1 MADYDYNYMTAAD
14 YDKTKGYKQA
24 YQTAQT
30 AGDTTG
36 MSSAH
41 SNAETVRAKYNY
53 SGGVAG
59 DEYIPLVGSAA
70 NGNSGAGSAT
80 GTKYDPNSM
89 TSTDYA
95 KIQQLGKDWEAA
107 YAAGDTAG
115 MQTAH
120 DTAEAIRNS
129 YGYSGGDDGTGY
141 TRLSSTSTTYLN
153 AAAPTYT
160 STTIPDA
167 TDLTEY
173 IKNKYAA
180 NLESNL
186 ANYEGAYKNSL
197 ATIDAN
203 AAKIPQ
209 TYQSARNEAAGSY
222 QQTLRNAA
230 EYANAS
236 GLNSGAAAQARLSTG
251 NTYASNISS
260 IAQQESDA
268 LADLDLERT
277 QLANTYQMQIAQ
289 AKADNNAQ
297 LAEALYNE
305 YVRLDDAAIDKAK
318 NQSSLDYNTWY
329 AAYQA
334 YQDAQTKQQEAQEQ
348 LANTGWQLLA
358 QGVIPSSDQ
367 LAAMGITAD
376 AAQSYV
382 NKQGADTGWQLLEEG
397 VMPSDTQLAA
407 MGITA
412 DQAQSYLNQQGA
424 DAGWTL
430 LKSGIMPSDTQ
441 LAAMGITKDQAYSYI
456 YSLVGSSS
464 GSSSGGS
471 GGSSSKKKSSDDSA
485 ATDGLIDLGAGTGSS
500 GNNNPLGI
508 DAVAKADSK
517 NTTTR
522 KTSLSGTA
530 SDGSS
535 GGTATGTVTGTK
547 QGSIYNIS
555 QTASEKT
562 AATNKRA
569 NRSKKS

>member
-70 NGNSGAGSAT
+70 NGNSGTGSAT

-95 KIQQLGKDWEAA
+95 KIQQLGKDWDAA

-141 TRLSSTSTTYLN
+141 TRLSSSSTTYLN

-186 ANYEGAYKNSL
+186 ANYEGAYKNSV
-197 ATIDAN
+197 AEIDAN

-277 QLANTYQMQIAQ
+277 KLANTYQMQIAQ

-376 AAQSYV
+376 
-382 NKQGADTGWQLLEEG
+382 
-397 VMPSDTQLAA
+397 
-407 MGITA
+407 
-412 DQAQSYLNQQGA
+412 QAQSYLNQQGA

-430 LKSGIMPSDTQ
+430 LKAGIMPSDTQ

-464 GSSSGGS
+464 GGSS
-471 GGSSSKKKSSDDSA
+471 GGSSSGKSGGSGSDDGELLDITPT
-485 ATDGLIDLGAGTGSS
+485 TDDSGVTPTGNDTGKVANSDKIY
-500 GNNNPLGI
+500 GNPN
-508 DAVAKADSK
+508 
-517 NTTTR
+517 
-522 KTSLSGTA
+522 
-530 SDGSS
+530 
-535 GGTATGTVTGTK
+535 
-547 QGSIYNIS
+547 GSIFADANSQKIVDAARS
-555 QTASEKT
+555 QTAAKNSTVSASTFGSSHTQALIDAARKANAKKT
-562 AATNKRA
+562 TSTAKTQDSIWTRNG
-569 NRSKKS
+569 

>member
-1 MADYDYNYMTAAD
+1 MASNYDYTNMSTAD
-14 YDKTKGYKQA
+14 YDKVQQYGKDWA
-24 YQTAQT
+24 TANA
-30 AGDTTG
+30 AGDTAG
-36 MSSAH
+36 AKAAH
-41 SNAETVRAKYNY
+41 EGAEAIRAKYSY
-53 SGGVAG
+53 SGGG
-59 DEYIPLVGSAA
+59 DGSQYIPLSGSSA
-70 NGNSGAGSAT
+70 SGST
-80 GTKYDPNSM
+80 GTGTGTSTGTGTTTGTTTTTGEKYDKNAM
-89 TSTDYA
+89 TSTDLA
-95 KIQQLGKDWEAA
+95 KVEQLGRDWNAA

-115 MQTAH
+115 MQAAH
-120 DTAEAIRNS
+120 DAAEAIRNS
-129 YGYSGGDDGTGY
+129 YGYSGGPDGSQY
-141 TRLSSTSTTYLN
+141 NRLSTESTTYLN

-160 STTIPDA
+160 ASTIPDA
-167 TDLTEY
+167 TDLSEY
-173 IKNKYAA
+173 IKNQYAA

-197 ATIDAN
+197 AEIDAN
-203 AAKIPQ
+203 AAKVPQ

-305 YVRLDDAAIDKAK
+305 YVRLDDAAIEKAK
-318 NQSSLDYNTWY
+318 DQSSLDYNTWY

-334 YQDAQTKQQEAQEQ
+334 YQDAQTKQQTAQEE
-348 LANTGWQLLA
+348 LANTGWQLLE
-358 QGVIPSSDQ
+358 QGVVPSDAQ
-367 LAAMGITAD
+367 LAAMNIT
-376 AAQSYV
+376 
-382 NKQGADTGWQLLEEG
+382 G
-397 VMPSDTQLAA
+397 
-407 MGITA
+407 
-412 DQAQSYLNQQGA
+412 DQAQSYINQQGA

-430 LKSGIMPSDTQ
+430 LKVGIMPSDTQ

-456 YSLVGSSS
+456 YSLVGGSS
-464 GSSSGGS
+464 GGSSGGS

-485 ATDGLIDLGAGTGSS
+485 ATDGLIDLGAGTDSG

-547 QGSIYNIS
+547 QGATYNIS

>member
-1 MADYDYNYMTAAD
+1 MASNYDYTNMSTAD
-14 YDKTKGYKQA
+14 YDKVQQYGKDWA
-24 YQTAQT
+24 TANA
-30 AGDTTG
+30 AGDTAG
-36 MSSAH
+36 AKAAH
-41 SNAETVRAKYNY
+41 EGAEAIRAKYSY
-53 SGGVAG
+53 SGGG
-59 DEYIPLVGSAA
+59 DGSQYIPLSGSSA
-70 NGNSGAGSAT
+70 SGST
-80 GTKYDPNSM
+80 GTGTTGTSTGTGTGTTTGTTTTTGEKYDKNAM
-89 TSTDYA
+89 TSTDLA
-95 KIQQLGKDWEAA
+95 KVEQLGRDWNAA

-115 MQTAH
+115 MQAAH
-120 DTAEAIRNS
+120 DAAEAIRNS
-129 YGYSGGDDGTGY
+129 YGYSGGPDGSQY
-141 TRLSSTSTTYLN
+141 NRLSTESTTYLN

-160 STTIPDA
+160 ASTIPDA
-167 TDLTEY
+167 TDLSEY
-173 IKNKYAA
+173 IKNQYAA

-197 ATIDAN
+197 AEIDAN
-203 AAKIPQ
+203 AAKVPQ

-305 YVRLDDAAIDKAK
+305 YVRLDDAAIEKAK
-318 NQSSLDYNTWY
+318 DQSSLDYNTWY

-334 YQDAQTKQQEAQEQ
+334 YQDAQTKQQTAQEE
-348 LANTGWQLLA
+348 LANTGWQLLE
-358 QGVIPSSDQ
+358 QGVVPSDAQ
-367 LAAMGITAD
+367 LAAMNIT
-376 AAQSYV
+376 
-382 NKQGADTGWQLLEEG
+382 G
-397 VMPSDTQLAA
+397 
-407 MGITA
+407 
-412 DQAQSYLNQQGA
+412 DQAQSYINQQGA

-430 LKSGIMPSDTQ
+430 LKVGIMPSDTQ

-456 YSLVGSSS
+456 YSLVGGSS
-464 GSSSGGS
+464 GGSSGGS

-485 ATDGLIDLGAGTGSS
+485 ATDGLIDLGAGTDSS

-547 QGSIYNIS
+547 QGSAYNIS